1 MYEVMHRVAKVS
13 FDYVTHGRSS
23 PGDLIWQILI
33 IAARTAGGVAYQE
46 MIKEVDS
53 ELTTVVED
61 FDRAMNVE
69 ALRRTKGIGEHSSS
83 PSFGWTILNS
93 SV

>member
-1 MYEVMHRVAKVS
+1 
-13 FDYVTHGRSS
+13 
-23 PGDLIWQILI
+23 L
-33 IAARTAGGVAYQE
+33 AYQE

-69 ALRRTKGIGEHSSS
+69 ALRRTKDIGEHSFS
-83 PSFGWTILNS
+83 PSLDRPFSTVLCRAAPFA
-93 SV
+93 

>member
-1 MYEVMHRVAKVS
+1 
-13 FDYVTHGRSS
+13 
-23 PGDLIWQILI
+23 
-33 IAARTAGGVAYQE
+33 

-83 PSFGWTILNS
+83 PSFDGPFSTVLCRAAPFA
-93 SV
+93 